1 MARSSLVVGSLLLTL
16 TGCSTLESAPIAG
29 AAPVLEPVL
38 MQQGAKVGPIASSS
52 TGYTFELNSIY
63 DVNAAMELA
72 TPCADCLD
80 GVEQM
85 VEEISDG
92 SCPRISRYEDSYIEI
107 TGDCVTAGLVYFEG
121 SVRIHTVG
129 NERITAF
136 DNFALYGERA
146 VFEANGSYRVAWSD
160 SGTERAYNLSFT
172 WLMGTDR
179 DGSFAY
185 DMDLIEKDGAITLS
199 GEVKSEDGTFAVD
212 GASTPVEGCDAEP
225 IATLTLL
232 GADEAVLKLDGAK
245 SCDACGELSLGGG
258 APESVCR

>member
-1 MARSSLVVGSLLLTL
+1 MARSSLIVGSLLLTL
-16 TGCSTLESAPIAG
+16 TGCGTLDGAPISG

-52 TGYTFELNSIY
+52 TGYTFELHSIY
-63 DVNAAMELA
+63 DVIDAMDQA

-107 TGDCVTAGLVYFEG
+107 TGDCVTAGLAYFEG

-136 DNFALYGERA
+136 DNFAIYGERA
-146 VFEANGSYRVAWSD
+146 VFEANGSYRLAWSD
-160 SGTERAYNLSFT
+160 SGTERAYNLSYT
-172 WLMGTDR
+172 WLMDSER

-185 DMDLIEKDGAITLS
+185 DMDVVEKDGGMTLS
-199 GEVKSEDGTFAVD
+199 GEAKTDAGSFAVEFS
-212 GASTPVEGCDAEP
+212 STPVEGCDQEP
-225 IATLTLL
+225 QAALTLL
-232 GADEAVLKLDGAK
+232 GVDEAVMVLDGAK